1 MSVGSKSEAKL
12 ASFEAKNFKV
22 VSQKL
27 PKNKVE
33 DYFTD
38 LFSRVA
44 WDSECPGLEG
54 WGALVRFLLVK
65 TNR

>member
-1 MSVGSKSEAKL
+1 MRDVGEDDVQVPL
-12 ASFEAKNFKV
+12 HKV
-22 VSQKL
+22 EVEPATGNKDYLL

-44 WDSECPGLEG
+44 WDS
-54 WGALVRFLLVK
+54 FF
-65 TNR
+65 